1 MRIKSKPQDFR
12 VYELLVDGYV
22 GDKGKYR
29 VYRVTKKKLTSLEAA
44 SELALATGVRSS
56 DIGMAGMKDRQGVT
70 TQFMSVRGGK
80 PVRFQSPSL
89 KVEMAGFAMHALS
102 SRDSIGNG
110 FEIALRGVEPAERA
124 EIEREAVYVRDLG
137 VPNYFGEQRF
147 GNLRHG
153 QGWVAKELAL
163 GRAESAL
170 QHLLA
175 SPSEN
180 DNPHMRSFKRGLAS
194 AWGDWK
200 RCRDVAGAYGAHHSI
215 FEHLAR
221 EPDDFAGAFRYVK
234 TEVRLIHLYAFQS
247 HIWNRAVARF
257 IGESAR
263 PKDRL
268 VVPSL
273 EGPLS
278 FTRAPL
284 AVPEAWKGNFRMPG
298 EGLEDV
304 EHDDQ
309 RRWLT
314 AALAAEGL
322 APEDFRIH
330 GVPGFAIKGE
340 DRQLLVHPRRLE
352 IAPDRRSDGVLHV
365 SFDLP
370 RGSYATLVLA
380 RLAPTR
386 EAETPDDAA
395 RRLARREAEQGDFR
409 RDEERRPEGGRYAGP
424 PARRGGP
431 AAFDRPAQGPSDSRG
446 RGAGGTR
453 AHGPKARGTDAA
465 KPAARQRDDRGPD
478 RGRRTR

>member
-12 VYELLVDGYV
+12 VFELLKDGYV
-22 GDKGKYR
+22 GDKGKFR

-44 SELALATGVRSS
+44 IELSIATGVKSS

-89 KVEMAGFAMHALS
+89 KVEMAGFATHALS

-110 FEIALRGVEPAERA
+110 FEIALRGVGPAERA
-124 EIEREAVYVRDLG
+124 EIERELVAVRQHG

-163 GRAESAL
+163 GRHEQAL
-170 QHLLA
+170 KNMLA
-175 SPSEN
+175 APSEN
-180 DNPHMRSFKRGLAS
+180 DNPRMRSFKRGLTS

-200 RCRDVAGAYGAHHSI
+200 RCRDVAGAFGAHHSI

-221 EPDDFAGAFRYVK
+221 DPEDFAGAFRYVK
-234 TEVRLIHLYAFQS
+234 TEVRLIHLFAFQS

-257 IGESAR
+257 IGETASR
-263 PKDRL
+263 QDHFI
-268 VVPSL
+268 VPSL

-278 FTRAPL
+278 FSRAPL
-284 AVPEAWKGNFRMPG
+284 AIPEAWGGTFRMPG

-309 RRWLT
+309 RKWLT
-314 AALAAEGL
+314 QALAAEGL
-322 APEDFRIH
+322 KPEDFRIH
-330 GVPGFAIKGE
+330 GVPGFALKGE
-340 DRQLLVHPRRLE
+340 DREIVVQARGLE
-352 IAPDRRSDGVLHV
+352 IFPDRRSDGVLHV
-365 SFDLP
+365 RFDLP

-386 EAETPDDAA
+386 EAETPEDAA
-395 RRLARREAEQGDFR
+395 RRQAQRAAEFGGDERAAARAAPRGG
-409 RDEERRPEGGRYAGP
+409 ERRPGP
-424 PARRGGP
+424 RVRTDDVTGPRGP
-431 AAFDRPAQGPSDSRG
+431 ASRRSSPKGSPRGNDRPRKK
-446 RGAGGTR
+446 TR
-453 AHGPKARGTDAA
+453 
-465 KPAARQRDDRGPD
+465 
-478 RGRRTR
+478 